1 MRQYNIR
8 HLPILK
14 ENSEVVGLVTP
25 ESLRGLLRSTDLF
38 KLWRVEEVMARDVTI
53 APPSNS
59 ILVLAQL
66 MLKHE
71 VSEIVIYCF

>member
-8 HLPILK
+8 YLPILK

-53 APPSNS
+53 APGASPKRKLVVGASRS
-59 ILVLAQL
+59 IRD
-66 MLKHE
+66 
-71 VSEIVIYCF
+71 S